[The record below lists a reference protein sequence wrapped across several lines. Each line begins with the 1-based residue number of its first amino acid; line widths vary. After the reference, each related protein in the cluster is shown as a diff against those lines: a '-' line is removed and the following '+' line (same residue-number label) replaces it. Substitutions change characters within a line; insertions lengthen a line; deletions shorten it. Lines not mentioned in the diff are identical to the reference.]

1 MERHDWNGPMVA
13 LGLLLAG
20 LLMLSEV
27 AAAGRSIDRRH
38 AAERAWD
45 PYIAQMSA
53 ALERHEQRA
62 ATRAWYDARAM
73 ALAQGRAE
81 GLLDVADAYRRLA
94 GATGVPDGGASV
106 ARELYLSA
114 LFRAR
119 SERSLAAVVRATEG
133 FESLGDAA
141 VVVHGLRVAR
151 GVAAAD
157 PDSAAQERL
166 QALAARAAVS
176 PRADTAR
183 F

>member
-13 LGLLLAG
+13 LGLLVVG

-27 AAAGRSIDRRH
+27 AAGRAIDRRH
-38 AAERAWD
+38 TSERTWE
-45 PYIAQMSA
+45 PYVAQMST
-53 ALERHEQRA
+53 ALERRDVRA

-81 GLLDVADAYRRLA
+81 GLLDVGDAYRRLA
-94 GATGVPDGGASV
+94 GVTGLPDGGASV
-106 ARELYLSA
+106 ARQLYLSA

-119 SERSLAAVVRATEG
+119 YERSLAGVVRATEA

-141 VVVHGLRVAR
+141 VVAHGLRVAH

-157 PDSAAQERL
+157 PDGAAHARL
-166 QALAARAAVS
+166 QALAARAAGS
-176 PRADTAR
+176 PRAEAAR